1 MHRLLQCA
9 HCLHYCWNT
18 YWSQQSSECHG
29 MSPCLAG
36 CPPNCSPA
44 SFQMED
50 ARSSRSMY
58 IAMLNSTGQVPLVM
72 YYWIK
77 IKKSS
82 NWFGSKLRPAQLLI
96 LFRCLVAW
104 QLPRCQAS
112 ETSDRFSRRPRD
124 PVRSGPRLPED
135 AQAELSHNG
144 DVYLPSNV
152 KLSVSDGL
160 GQTVCTDMYSIYSP
174 L

>member
-9 HCLHYCWNT
+9 HCLHDCWNT
-18 YWSQQSSECHG
+18 YWSQQSSECHR

-50 ARSSRSMY
+50 ARSMY

-72 YYWIK
+72 Y
-77 IKKSS
+77 
-82 NWFGSKLRPAQLLI
+82 
-96 LFRCLVAW
+96 RCLVAW

-160 GQTVCTDMYSIYSP
+160 GQTVCTVSIHCCRSSSN
-174 L
+174 